1 MLYGENKMFPSAD
14 LSLSYGASAKSLCPR
29 KPWAARMPG
38 QMPDASWES
47 RAKEESLVGNLCRV
61 RPSWTDQA

>member
-38 QMPDASWES
+38 QMPVGKVGQRKKVSWATCAVSDLLGQIKHE
-47 RAKEESLVGNLCRV
+47 K
-61 RPSWTDQA
+61 